1 MVGDGINLAVGRLN
15 KTVLIDAGI
24 GRQRADQADVGAF
37 RRLNG
42 ADAAVMAVVN
52 VAHFHA
58 GAVTVESTGAQGR
71 KAALVRQFSQGIGLI
86 HELAQ
91 LGGTEKFLDRGGHRA
106 DVDQVARLDVIGV
119 LDGHAL
125 THHALQTGHADADLV
140 LQQFAHAA
148 QAAVAQMVDIVDNA
162 HAIGK
167 AQQVADGSD
176 DVIDDDVLGHQ
187 QRGILADQAKQILL
201 LRAFDQ
207 AQQGGEV
214 HHLQNAGLLGIK
226 GQVVFS
232 VREVVSDNLVHAV
245 GYADIDGIDAGVLNG
260 EGLLPADR
268 VTGLH
273 QHFAGGAVNDIL
285 SGDMVGN
292 AGGDAQFFI
301 VLIAAHAHQVIALG
315 IKEQAVKQCARAF
328 FRRRLARLLPAVDL
342 KQRVGL

>member
-1 MVGDGINLAVGRLN
+1 M
-15 KTVLIDAGI
+15 
-24 GRQRADQADVGAF
+24 
-37 RRLNG
+37 
-42 ADAAVMAVVN
+42 
-52 VAHFHA
+52 
-58 GAVTVESTGAQGR
+58 
-71 KAALVRQFSQGIGLI
+71 
-86 HELAQ
+86 
-91 LGGTEKFLDRGGHRA
+91 
-106 DVDQVARLDVIGV
+106 
-119 LDGHAL
+119 
-125 THHALQTGHADADLV
+125 
-140 LQQFAHAA
+140 QQFAHAA

-162 HAIGK
+162 HAVGK
-167 AQQVADGSD
+167 AQKVADGCD

-187 QRGILADQAKQILL
+187 QRGVLADQAKQILL

-260 EGLLPADR
+260 EGLLAADR
-268 VTGLH
+268 VTGLR
-273 QHFAGGAVNDIL
+273 QHFACGAVNDIL

-301 VLIAAHAHQVIALG
+301 VLIAAYAHQVIALG